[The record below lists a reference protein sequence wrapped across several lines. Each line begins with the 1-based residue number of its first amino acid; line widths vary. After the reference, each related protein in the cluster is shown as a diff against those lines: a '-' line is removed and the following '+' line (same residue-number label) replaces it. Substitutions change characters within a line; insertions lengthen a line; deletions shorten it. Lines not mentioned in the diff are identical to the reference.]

1 MKRNIEKLQ
10 EIDSALR
17 WATCSPCASSELII
31 IVSCSHCASCR
42 RAYIYF
48 TAQTTEL
55 TSSKLLPTRA
65 VVVRRNWTST
75 FNSSRW
81 LQHKSVC
88 RNVIIKTTSCSE
100 QKRRLHCGAAA
111 DESQKSLEKTLN
123 LVPLSWRFYSPLGRL
138 LPRALSTFN
147 QLATT
152 LRLHSNYSI
161 LSQCL
166 SLSLWS
172 AISCSPPLALC
183 APTVV
188 QPKPSWEKE
197 THEKKIFEQG
207 AEKSGEEEKK
217 EKLWKIN

>member
-1 MKRNIEKLQ
+1 MRRVSSSSSSLVPIVWAVDVHIYTSQHKQQSSPHRGYYLLLCGEIE
-10 EIDSALR
+10 
-17 WATCSPCASSELII
+17 
-31 IVSCSHCASCR
+31 R
-42 RAYIYF
+42 RH
-48 TAQTTEL
+48 
-55 TSSKLLPTRA
+55 
-65 VVVRRNWTST
+65 ST
-75 FNSSRW
+75 SSRW

-100 QKRRLHCGAAA
+100 QKRRLQCGAAA

-166 SLSLWS
+166 SLSLIGHIMLS
-172 AISCSPPLALC
+172 AARAVRSDCCTTQTELRKRN
-183 APTVV
+183 TR
-188 QPKPSWEKE
+188 
-197 THEKKIFEQG
+197 EKKIFEQG